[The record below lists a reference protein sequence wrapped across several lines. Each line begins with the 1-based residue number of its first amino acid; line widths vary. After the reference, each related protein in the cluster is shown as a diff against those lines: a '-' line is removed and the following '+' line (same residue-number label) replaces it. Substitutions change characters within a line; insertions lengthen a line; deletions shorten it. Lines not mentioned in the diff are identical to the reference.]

1 MNKNIALKI
10 YNNFYLIRNLEERIA
25 KEYLNWK
32 MRCPTHLSVGQE
44 IVSAC
49 IDQVFSK
56 FDTAVSSHRAH
67 AHYIG
72 KGGSIKKMI
81 SEIYGKETGCSKG
94 LGGSMHL
101 VDLSC
106 NFMGSTAIVGNSIP
120 VGVGHAMA
128 HKYKKKN
135 SISLIFF
142 GDAAI
147 ETGVFY
153 ESVNLAI
160 LHKLPCIF
168 ICENNNYSVYSSLK
182 ERQNTKISINKR
194 IAGLGIKSKKLNTQN
209 WKNVLK
215 TMVYA
220 KNYVKKYKK
229 PFFLEF
235 LTYRKYEHVGPFL
248 DNHLGYRPKKE
259 IYNWQKNDPLAKI
272 KNFLIEKKIDI
283 KKIKTLEKKI
293 LSKIDNA
300 FNYAKKSKLPKE
312 NDYKKYLFK

>member
-94 LGGSMHL
+94 LGGSIL

-106 NFMGSTAIVGNSIP
+106 NFMEYCNCRQFNSMTLVMP
-120 VGVGHAMA
+120 W
-128 HKYKKKN
+128 HKYKKK
-135 SISLIFF
+135 
-142 GDAAI
+142 
-147 ETGVFY
+147 
-153 ESVNLAI
+153 
-160 LHKLPCIF
+160 
-168 ICENNNYSVYSSLK
+168 
-182 ERQNTKISINKR
+182 
-194 IAGLGIKSKKLNTQN
+194 
-209 WKNVLK
+209 
-215 TMVYA
+215 
-220 KNYVKKYKK
+220 
-229 PFFLEF
+229 
-235 LTYRKYEHVGPFL
+235 
-248 DNHLGYRPKKE
+248 
-259 IYNWQKNDPLAKI
+259 
-272 KNFLIEKKIDI
+272 
-283 KKIKTLEKKI
+283 
-293 LSKIDNA
+293 
-300 FNYAKKSKLPKE
+300 
-312 NDYKKYLFK
+312 